1 MKSPRQTK
9 REATQLFRACF
20 ANGTLDEKRVREVV
34 KQIIAAKPR
43 GFLQMLLLFRRLV
56 KLETVRRTA
65 NIESAVPLSAVQQAS
80 VQASLVK
87 TYGEGLTISFNQ
99 NTALIGGMRIK
110 VGSDVYDG
118 SIQAHLAAIEES
130 F

>member
-1 MKSPRQTK
+1 M
-9 REATQLFRACF
+9 
-20 ANGTLDEKRVREVV
+20 
-34 KQIIAAKPR
+34 
-43 GFLQMLLLFRRLV
+43 
-56 KLETVRRTA
+56 
-65 NIESAVPLSAVQQAS
+65 PLSPVRQAS

-118 SIQAHLAAIEES
+118 SVQARLAAIEES

>member
-9 REATQLFRACF
+9 REATQLFRAFF